1 MIRII
6 IVFFVLIIFVRKAS
20 AKEYIFKGYA
30 VSKQE
35 TINISNNHKFS
46 SYTSQGMW
54 DDSNG
59 DYGSER
65 CSGYVKQINKKV
77 DLEVYCETINQ
88 NNEIFWNS
96 RIRRSDKGGGI
107 GEMTILNATGKYKN
121 LIGLSRPYGIT
132 YKDDYAWFRAK
143 CIIKSNK

>member
-6 IVFFVLIIFVRKAS
+6 VVFFVLVILVRKAS
-20 AKEYIFKGYA
+20 TKEYIFKGYA

-35 TINISNNHKFS
+35 TINISSNHKFS

-59 DYGSER
+59 DFGSEK
-65 CSGYVKQINKKV
+65 CSGYVKQIYKKV
-77 DLEVYCETINQ
+77 ELEVYCETINQ

-121 LIGLSRPYGIT
+121 LIGLSCPYGIT
-132 YKDDYAWFRAK
+132 YKGDYAWFRAK

>member
-1 MIRII
+1 MEIMG
-6 IVFFVLIIFVRKAS
+6 VKDAQVMSNKLI
-20 AKEYIFKGYA
+20 
-30 VSKQE
+30 
-35 TINISNNHKFS
+35 
-46 SYTSQGMW
+46 
-54 DDSNG
+54 
-59 DYGSER
+59 
-65 CSGYVKQINKKV
+65 KKV

-121 LIGLSRPYGIT
+121 LIGLSCPYGIT

>member
-1 MIRII
+1 
-6 IVFFVLIIFVRKAS
+6 
-20 AKEYIFKGYA
+20 
-30 VSKQE
+30 
-35 TINISNNHKFS
+35 
-46 SYTSQGMW
+46 MW

-121 LIGLSRPYGIT
+121 LIGLSCPYGIT

-143 CIIKSNK
+143 CIIKSN